1 MEMYI
6 WIHYPMTQSTGL
18 SSWANDRRYISHI
31 LSSLESSL
39 CIIQGMPVEAA
50 YIFPNLKI
58 IMVGI
63 SFLWPPVKVQVSSHG
78 TRFVKFSSVYIYI
91 YICVCACILCVCAH
105 IFSLIYLCIY
115 WLISICI
122 DMYIYTAHA
131 LTCICI
137 YIYI

>member
-1 MEMYI
+1 MIGGY
-6 WIHYPMTQSTGL
+6 
-18 SSWANDRRYISHI
+18 RRYISHV

-91 YICVCACILCVCAH
+91 YICVCVRVSSVCVRA
-105 IFSLIYLCIY
+105 FFPLSTYV
-115 WLISICI
+115 ST
-122 DMYIYTAHA
+122 D
-131 LTCICI
+131 
-137 YIYI
+137 